1 MSKKLIPIKYIEEL
15 DKYIPKKDYIDLPP
29 GQPLLGDDRY
39 KKIYHTTSLNS
50 FLLIWAKKRL
60 KFAPLTGVNDM
71 KEKLLSI
78 SGENPQLLPMLF
90 AMDDVKRSY
99 RQISFTMDFDTKN
112 KGCTSPLMWG
122 VYGDKNNG
130 VCIELDYEKLKLP
143 ENCLCGIVT
152 DRDILLRTVAC
163 DKDVKATPV
172 SEIMTTNVCTCGCE
186 QNIDEAQ
193 NVMAKNQI
201 RRIPVV
207 DNTNKIVGILT
218 MGDLA
223 KNDKKIGEQEVCK
236 TIEDICNC
244 KGTIQN
250 YC

>member
-1 MSKKLIPIKYIEEL
+1 MKINDCMSKDVCYVKPDCRVYDAARIMCENHVGCIPVCD
-15 DKYIPKKDYIDLPP
+15 DKKC
-29 GQPLLGDDRY
+29 
-39 KKIYHTTSLNS
+39 
-50 FLLIWAKKRL
+50 
-60 KFAPLTGVNDM
+60 V
-71 KEKLLSI
+71 
-78 SGENPQLLPMLF
+78 
-90 AMDDVKRSY
+90 V
-99 RQISFTMDFDTKN
+99 
-112 KGCTSPLMWG
+112 
-122 VYGDKNNG
+122 
-130 VCIELDYEKLKLP
+130 
-143 ENCLCGIVT
+143 GIVT